1 MKVLWEHLDY
11 RAFTCY
17 TAFTKA
23 VKAGVLVKVLITSF
37 FKERERLVTSL
48 LKIPIVE
55 QCEWVSDK
63 RDGFNASVVFTDG
76 TSVGLD
82 VVVLQNAYP
91 AMIAK
96 VIAERIAD
104 GSVKNKQSEDRKKL
118 KNVDDIVYPVIMAPY
133 ISEESA
139 KQCEK
144 LKVGYVDM
152 SGNSR
157 LQVRSLY
164 MSEQGHP
171 NQYIQKRTL
180 KTVFDPMSKVSSI
193 ILREIMHDV
202 SYKWKLSLL
211 SEKLQCSI
219 GQVSKVKNYLLE
231 QLWAEMPRGGLRI
244 LDAEAIMLAWSKAY
258 SGRDVTADVLD
269 CYSLD
274 SLPDFEA
281 KSQEIRIKHGID
293 SYLTG
298 IAGGVQYAPVV
309 RYNKVH
315 LIVHQKNA
323 NAFIQAAGCKVVGS
337 GANIQINVINSDEF
351 LHDARELN
359 GYLVASPVQIYLDCM
374 KLKGRGEEVANAI
387 FAKEIEK

>member
-1 MKVLWEHLDY
+1 MKVS
-11 RAFTCY
+11 
-17 TAFTKA
+17 K
-23 VKAGVLVKVLITSF
+23 TSF
-37 FKERERLVTSL
+37 LKEQDRLIKSL
-48 LKIPIVE
+48 IKIPIVG

-63 RDGFNASVVFTDG
+63 EDGFIASIGFTDD
-76 TSVGLD
+76 TSVDLD
-82 VVVLQNAYP
+82 VIVLQRAYP

-96 VIAERIAD
+96 VVVERSTD
-104 GSVKNKQSEDRKKL
+104 GSEQNKQSEEREKGE
-118 KNVDDIVYPVIMAPY
+118 NVDVSVYPVIMAPY

-152 SGNSR
+152 SGNYR
-157 LQVRSLY
+157 LYVGSLY

-171 NQYIQKRTL
+171 NQHVQKRTT
-180 KTVFDPMSKVSSI
+180 KTVFDPASKVSSI
-193 ILREIMHDV
+193 ILREIMRDV
-202 SYKWKLSLL
+202 SYQWKLSLL

-219 GQVSKVKNYLLE
+219 GQVSKVKNYLCE
-231 QLWAEMPRGGLRI
+231 QLWAEMPGRGLRI
-244 LDAEAIMLAWSKAY
+244 LDAEAIMRAWSNAY
-258 SGRDVTADVLD
+258 SSKVVAADVLD

-274 SLPDFEA
+274 SLPAFEE

-298 IAGGVQYAPVV
+298 IAGGVRYAPVV

-315 LIVHQKNA
+315 LIIRQEDA
-323 NAFIQAAGCKVVGS
+323 NEFIQAAGCKVVDS
-337 GANIQINVINSDEF
+337 GANIQIHVVNSDE
-351 LHDARELN
+351 LLYDARELN
-359 GYLVASPVQIYLDCM
+359 GYLVASPIQIYLDCM